1 MKKILHRIWYESHPL
16 VYLLLPVSWIYIS
29 VARIRRLLYL
39 SGVLPVQRV
48 GIPIVIAGNITVG
61 GTGKTP
67 LIIWLAQYLK
77 GLGLKPGIISRGY
90 GGNSN
95 KWPQQVRPDSNPGQ
109 VGDEP
114 VLIAQR
120 TGCPVA
126 VSPDRYQAA
135 IEIEKQG
142 SCDILLCDDGLQ
154 HLGLH
159 RDLEIAV
166 IDGDRRFGN
175 GHCLPA
181 GPLRE
186 KPAQLEQVDMIVANA
201 RAGKNEFLME
211 YVPLGL
217 ISLLDEAKVLDAEML
232 RGQTV
237 HAVAGI
243 GNPQRFF
250 SYLRGLGAQLLK
262 HEFPDHYDYRA
273 EDIQFTDNSPVVMT
287 EKDAV
292 KCRSFADENCYYLKI
307 DVQMTSAFEHRLN
320 VIIKDIIDGQEA
332 T

>member
-1 MKKILHRIWYESHPL
+1 MDKLVEKIWYQDSPL
-16 VYLLLPVSWIYIS
+16 VYLLLPLSWIYLAVIS
-29 VARIRRLLYL
+29 VRRFFYRSGLLA
-39 SGVLPVQRV
+39 VQRV
-48 GIPIVIAGNITVG
+48 PVPVIVVGNISVG

-67 LIIWLAQYLK
+67 LIIWLTDHLK
-77 GLGLKPGIISRGY
+77 ARGLKPGIISRGY
-90 GGNSN
+90 GGGT
-95 KWPQQVRPDSNPGQ
+95 KRWPQQVRADSNPYQ

-114 VLIAQR
+114 VLLAQR

-126 VSPDRYQAA
+126 VSPYRYQAA
-135 IEIEKQG
+135 IQLHQHTA
-142 SCDILLCDDGLQ
+142 CDILLCDDGLQ

-186 KPAQLEQVDMIVANA
+186 KTSRLEHVDMLVANA
-201 RAGKNEFLME
+201 KAGKNEFLME
-211 YVPLGL
+211 YIPGEI
-217 ISLLDEAKVLDAEML
+217 ISLLDESRTLDIEEL
-232 RGQTV
+232 KGQDV

-250 SYLRGLGAQLLK
+250 SYLRSLGLRVILHQ
-262 HEFPDHYDYRA
+262 FPDHHDFSA
-273 EDIQFTDNSPVVMT
+273 EDVAYSTEGPVVMT

-292 KCRSFADENCYYLKI
+292 KCRTFANENHYYLKI
-307 DVQMTSAFEHRLN
+307 SVRMCNTFEHRFNTLLKRVLEN
-320 VIIKDIIDGQEA
+320 G
-332 T
+332 